1 MFLDLKVL
9 TERNQLHFWTM
20 STNKKSIKYVFGD
33 CEVEM
38 EPEGA
43 ADAKRA

>member
-1 MFLDLKVL
+1 
-9 TERNQLHFWTM
+9 M
-20 STNKKSIKYVFGD
+20 STNKKSIKYVFSV

-38 EPEGA
+38 EPKGA